1 LCLDAAAR
9 LHVVGLNAALPL
21 FLQNGSGALQFVP
34 QLNDGSSALTPTEQT
49 PAVGDERVDS
59 LGSLA

>member
-1 LCLDAAAR
+1 
-9 LHVVGLNAALPL
+9 VVGLNAALPL

-59 LGSLA
+59 PGSLA